1 MQLTRERRGGE
12 LTLVGARRL
21 ASSAAAESLRKS
33 LSRGGAAGE
42 SLPVALAALARAA
55 LEHDIRAAIRA
66 LRVAAKRR
74 ADEDRRLARAIMG
87 HMRDAEVV
95 DFGLDPASRPTFAS
109 LPSAATRGKDG
120 EVPLAKVGEAVREH
134 VAGRVRGAR
143 RCVIS

>member
-1 MQLTRERRGGE
+1 MGEEENSFDGDKGEATRGE
-12 LTLVGARRL
+12 NDGVEDRPREDARRRL
-21 ASSAAAESLRKS
+21 AASTEPSAAADER
-33 LSRGGAAGE
+33 
-42 SLPVALAALARAA
+42 
-55 LEHDIRAAIRA
+55 DIRAAIRA

-134 VAGRVRGAR
+134 VAGRVRRATVRHQLDVVRGTSR
-143 RCVIS
+143 K